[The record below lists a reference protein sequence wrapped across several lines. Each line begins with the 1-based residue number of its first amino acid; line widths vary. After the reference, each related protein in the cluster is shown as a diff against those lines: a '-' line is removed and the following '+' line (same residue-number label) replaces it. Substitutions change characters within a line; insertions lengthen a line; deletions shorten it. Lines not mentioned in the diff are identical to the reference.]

1 MITIDAL
8 TLRTDDRTL
17 VDGVTMHLAEGA
29 LHLLAGT
36 AGAGKTALLEALAG
50 LRRAAS
56 GSATRFGRPLRP
68 REVAYVPHDPRL
80 YAGLTGRDLAELA
93 LRYRPEGSDTGTD
106 TEALLGAFDL
116 PADTPVEGWSPA
128 RRRQLA
134 LVAALL
140 RRPAVVL
147 LDEPVEGFDAAALRT
162 ARRLLQCE
170 RARGTTLIVAT
181 RRPLTLA
188 DMADELHLLA
198 GGALCRQYRG
208 DELVAALCAAQGF
221 GGSGKSS

>member
-29 LHLLAGT
+29 LHLLAGP

-50 LRRAAS
+50 LRRPAS

-68 REVAYVPHDPRL
+68 REVVYVPHDPRL

-93 LRYRPEGSDTGTD
+93 LRYRPGGSGADAA
-106 TEALLGAFDL
+106 ALLGAFDL
-116 PADTPVEGWSPA
+116 PLDTPVEGWSPA

-140 RRPAVVL
+140 RSPAVVL
-147 LDEPVEGFDAAALRT
+147 LDEPVEGFDAAARRT
-162 ARRLLQCE
+162 ARRLLLAE
-170 RARGTTLIVAT
+170 RTRGTTLIVAT

-188 DMADELHLLA
+188 DMADELHVLA
-198 GGALCRQYRG
+198 GGTLCRQYRG

-221 GGSGKSS
+221 GNSGKSS